1 MAIYGIGGVIRPD
14 QLGKTYMHEH
24 LYLDLS
30 RVKGDPDTHYDA
42 TDLVIEEMK
51 QLKAKGIS
59 TIVEVTNH
67 GMGRDLERMQRIVKE
82 SGIQVVISTG
92 FYKDPFL
99 PASVRSQPV
108 DKLVKMMIREL
119 NEGIGDSGIRA
130 QLIGEIGTSKDQM
143 TEMEAKVFEAAARA
157 HRETGAAIS
166 THTTLGTYALEQL
179 EFFKGFGVDLEKVV
193 IGHVDLRCDMETHLR
208 IAQTGATL
216 AFDTIGKINYASDEA
231 RVKHIKGLIE
241 RGHVGQIVLSQDLT
255 RKSHL
260 KKFGGIGY
268 CYMLDEFLPKLR
280 EAGVEEE
287 QIMQMLVKN
296 PVRVLDRKE

>member
-1 MAIYGIGGVIRPD
+1 
-14 QLGKTYMHEH
+14 
-24 LYLDLS
+24 
-30 RVKGDPDTHYDA
+30 
-42 TDLVIEEMK
+42 
-51 QLKAKGIS
+51 
-59 TIVEVTNH
+59 
-67 GMGRDLERMQRIVKE
+67 
-82 SGIQVVISTG
+82 
-92 FYKDPFL
+92 
-99 PASVRSQPV
+99 
-108 DKLVKMMIREL
+108 
-119 NEGIGDSGIRA
+119 
-130 QLIGEIGTSKDQM
+130 
-143 TEMEAKVFEAAARA
+143 
-157 HRETGAAIS
+157 
-166 THTTLGTYALEQL
+166 
-179 EFFKGFGVDLEKVV
+179 
-193 IGHVDLRCDMETHLR
+193 METHLR

>member
-1 MAIYGIGGVIRPD
+1 MAIYGIGGEIRPG

-30 RVKGDPDTHYDA
+30 RIKGDPDTHYNA

-82 SGIQVVISTG
+82 SGIQVVVSTG

-99 PASVRSQPV
+99 PAAALSQPV
-108 DKLVKMMIREL
+108 GELVKMMIREL
-119 NEGIGDSGIRA
+119 DEGIEDSGIRA

-193 IGHVDLRCDMETHLR
+193 VGHVDLRCDVETHLR

-216 AFDTIGKINYASDEA
+216 AFDTIGKVNYASDEA
-231 RVKHIKGLIE
+231 RVTHIKGLIE
-241 RGHVGQIVLSQDLT
+241 RGHVEQVVLSQDLT

-260 KKFGGIGY
+260 KENGGIGY
-268 CYMLDEFLPKLR
+268 CYMLEEFLPKLR
-280 EAGVEEE
+280 AAGVKETEI
-287 QIMQMLVKN
+287 QQMLENN
-296 PVRVLDRKE
+296 PYRILDRKE

>member
-1 MAIYGIGGVIRPD
+1 MAIYGIGGEIHPG

-30 RVKGDPDTHYDA
+30 RIKGDPDTHYDA

-51 QLKAKGIS
+51 KLKSMGVS

-67 GMGRDLERMQRIVKE
+67 GMGRDVGRMQRIVKE
-82 SGIQVVISTG
+82 SGIQVVVSTG

-99 PASVRSQPV
+99 PASAISRPV
-108 DKLVKMMIREL
+108 GELAKMMIREL
-119 NEGIGDSGIRA
+119 DEGIGDSGIRA

-143 TEMEAKVFEAAARA
+143 TKMEAKVFEAAARA
-157 HRETGAAIS
+157 HVETGAAIS

-179 EFFKGFGVDLEKVV
+179 KFLKGFKVNLEKVV
-193 IGHVDLRCDMETHLR
+193 IGHVDLSCDADTHLR

-216 AFDTIGKINYASDEA
+216 AFDTIGKVNYASDEA
-231 RVKHIKGLIE
+231 RVLHIKKLIE
-241 RGHVGQIVLSQDLT
+241 RGHVDQIVLSQDLT

-260 KKFGGIGY
+260 KECGGIGY
-268 CYMLDEFLPKLR
+268 GYMLEEFLPKLR
-280 EAGVEEE
+280 AAGVTETEI
-287 QIMQMLVKN
+287 QQMLVSN
-296 PVRVLDRKE
+296 PYRILDRKE

>member
-42 TDLVIEEMK
+42 TDLVIDEMK

-99 PASVRSQPV
+99 PASVLSQPV

-130 QLIGEIGTSKDQM
+130 QLIAEIGTSKDQM

-241 RGHVGQIVLSQDLT
+241 RGHAGQIVLSQDLT

-260 KKFGGIGY
+260 KEFGGIGY

-280 EAGVEEE
+280 EAGVGEE

>member
-1 MAIYGIGGVIRPD
+1 MAIYGIGGEIRPG

-30 RVKGDPDTHYDA
+30 RIKGDPDTHYDA
-42 TDLVIEEMK
+42 TDLVIEEMR
-51 QLKAKGIS
+51 QLKALGIS

-67 GMGRDLERMQRIVKE
+67 GMGRDVKRMQRIVKE
-82 SGIQVVISTG
+82 SGIQVVVSTG

-99 PASVRSQPV
+99 PAAAISQPV
-108 DKLVKMMIREL
+108 GQLVKMMIREL
-119 NEGIGDSGIRA
+119 NEGIGDSGVRA

-157 HRETGAAIS
+157 HVETGAAIS

-179 EFFKGFGVDLEKVV
+179 NFLKGFGVDLEKVV
-193 IGHVDLRCDMETHLR
+193 VGHVDLRCDSETHLR

-216 AFDTIGKINYASDEA
+216 AFDTIGKVNYASDEA
-231 RVKHIKGLIE
+231 RVAHIKKLIE
-241 RGHVGQIVLSQDLT
+241 KGHVEQIVLSQDLT

-260 KKFGGIGY
+260 KECGGIGY
-268 CYMLDEFLPKLR
+268 SYMLNVFLPKLR
-280 EAGVEEE
+280 AAGVADTE
-287 QIMQMLVKN
+287 IRQMLENN
-296 PVRVLDRKE
+296 PYRILDRKE